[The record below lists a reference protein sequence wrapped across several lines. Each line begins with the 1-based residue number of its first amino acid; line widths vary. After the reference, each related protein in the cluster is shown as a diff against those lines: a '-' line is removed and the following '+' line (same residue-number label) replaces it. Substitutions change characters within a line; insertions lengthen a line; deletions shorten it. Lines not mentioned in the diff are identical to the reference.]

1 MTVPL
6 LDLKLQYG
14 PLRDEIQQRIAEV
27 CDTQVFCLGPRV
39 AELEKEVAAYS
50 GAKHAFGTSSGT
62 DAQLVL
68 LMALGI
74 GPGDAVLTTP
84 YTFFA
89 TAGCVSRVGATP
101 VFIDIDL
108 QTYNLSP
115 AALRTFLEE
124 KCHRLENDIIITAN
138 GLRVKA
144 VIPVHLFGCCAEMTD
159 ILAIGHEYG
168 LHVME
173 DAAQS
178 IGAEYLLNGGI
189 GKSGSMGDSGYFSFY
204 PTKNLGAFGDAGMA
218 TCASP
223 DLAAKVDAMRNHGM
237 APRYFHAVIGGNF
250 RMDAIQAAVLSVKL
264 RHLDAWSDKRR
275 ENAAL
280 YRRLFVEAGL
290 TAKVVLPIEPYAD
303 RGLRHHHIYNQY
315 VIRAPD
321 RNKLRD
327 FLQSKGIGCEIYY
340 PLSLHEQECFR
351 DLGYEAGD
359 FPNSER
365 AAAESLA
372 LPIFPE
378 LQPEQLEC
386 VVRSI
391 REFGDATGW

>member
-6 LDLKLQYG
+6 LDLKLQYA

-27 CDTQVFCLGPRV
+27 CDTQVFCLGPEVTKLER
-39 AELEKEVAAYS
+39 ELAAYS
-50 GAKHAFGTSSGT
+50 GAEHAFGTSSGT

-108 QTYNLSP
+108 PTYNLSP
-115 AALRTFLEE
+115 AALREFLEL
-124 KCHRLENDIIITAN
+124 KCHRLETDIIITAN

-144 VIPVHLFGCCAEMTD
+144 IIPVHLFGCCAEMAE

-178 IGAEYLLNGGI
+178 IGAEYPLNGGI

-218 TCASP
+218 TCFSA

-237 APRYFHAVIGGNF
+237 LPRYFHAMIGGNF

-264 RHLDAWSDKRR
+264 RHLDVWSDKRR
-275 ENAAL
+275 ENAAR
-280 YRRLFVEAGL
+280 YRRAFDESGL
-290 TAKVVLPIEPYAD
+290 TAKVILPIEPYEGK
-303 RGLRHHHIYNQY
+303 GLRHHHIYNQY
-315 VIRAPD
+315 VIRSPH
-321 RNKLRD
+321 RNELRD
-327 FLQSKGIGCEIYY
+327 FLRSKNIACEIYY

-351 DLGYEAGD
+351 DLGYVAGD
-359 FPNSER
+359 FPNAER

-372 LPIFPE
+372 LPVFPE
-378 LQPEQLEC
+378 LLPEQIEY
-386 VVRSI
+386 VVRTI
-391 REFGDATGW
+391 REFGDSAGW